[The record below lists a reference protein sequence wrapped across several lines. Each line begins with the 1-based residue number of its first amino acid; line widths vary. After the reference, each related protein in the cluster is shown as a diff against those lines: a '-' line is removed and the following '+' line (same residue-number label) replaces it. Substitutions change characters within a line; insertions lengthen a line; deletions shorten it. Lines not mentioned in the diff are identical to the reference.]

1 MRIVIIQF
9 RTQLSMILLALFFAL
24 GVIGN
29 FAHAQGDSGDGYEVG
44 LSIANFGVGGI
55 AREGDWVGI
64 QVQVLDHGSEAR
76 DLILRIGI
84 RDQDGDDALYDR
96 VITANPGMQQ
106 SFWLYCWI
114 PFRSQQLDFEVKAYE
129 AKDAGNAQSGGL
141 GFDTGALVGRVNIY
155 SPRIEPSTVAIAGIV
170 GNNSMGID
178 QYGVSVGNRL
188 AIPFG
193 HELIRG
199 VKGLGIEHLPDR
211 WHGLSSMDTLVW
223 EGAGSASTDPSRLSP
238 EKARAIRNWVQRGG
252 HLVIVMPSAGDPWYA
267 GSHPLG
273 SVLPRI
279 KVPRRHEGVDLER
292 HRSLITESKLG
303 KLPDNAVMHSFE
315 SLDDQEPTQAIRVIE
330 TIDGDCVAIRRLVG
344 SGMVTLIGLPINHGQ
359 LQRIGLPD
367 AESWWHRILGLR
379 GEVYREV
386 QLSDEQK
393 SDAGDRVGVAFDDQ
407 LAGSIDKTG
416 RAVQGVLFG
425 VIVFVLYWI
434 VAGPGGYGLL
444 RAKDKK
450 HHAWVFFV
458 GSIGLFTAIAWLGAT
473 ALRPKSTNISHFTM
487 LESVHG
493 QENSRSRT
501 WMSIMLPSY
510 GHSAVS
516 VDDPAGEQAFKVD
529 LSGNV
534 LLPWVSPDSLG
545 TLTQG
550 FPDNSG
556 YRIESRNPNVLRVP
570 TRATVKT
577 FQADWS
583 GALSSAWGM
592 PRPIGVPGAIG
603 EPKLTLSG
611 TVVSG
616 TLVHQLPG
624 ALHDVRIFVLGG
636 QVPILQAGQSLGR
649 RQIARAA
656 VFAPKVGIDGW
667 MPGESL
673 EMETPTRVVD
683 IKANARLSGY
693 FGSAMKFGV
702 DQSSALGRTTGTIV
716 DRMIAGRFISQLEPP
731 RYGATN
737 DVVGNRLALRRTL
750 HGWDLGRWFTQPTLI
765 IVGVLEVKPDEADPN
780 AMPTP
785 IWVDGK
791 RVDAS
796 GQTIVTWIYSF
807 EPSPPGFIGGVP
819 QRRSNEK
826 TNDTNEQNDDAS
838 VKEGL

>member
-9 RTQLSMILLALFFAL
+9 RTQLSMILLTFLSTICVVGFQTQ
-24 GVIGN
+24 
-29 FAHAQGDSGDGYEVG
+29 AQVDSGQGYEVE
-44 LSIANFGVGGI
+44 LSVANFGVGGVS
-55 AREGDWVGI
+55 REGDWVGI
-64 QVQVLDHGSEAR
+64 QVQVLDQGSEAR

-84 RDQDGDDALYDR
+84 RDEDGDDALYDR

-114 PFRSQQLDFEVKAYE
+114 PFRSQQLDFEIKAYE
-129 AKDAGNAQSGGL
+129 AEDSGNTDSVGL
-141 GFDTGALVGRVNIY
+141 GFTAGDLVGRVTLY

-170 GNNSMGID
+170 GNNLMGFD

-199 VKGLGIEHLPDR
+199 IKGLGVEHLPDR
-211 WHGLSSMDTLVW
+211 WHGLSSMDTLIW
-223 EGAGSASTDPSRLSP
+223 EGAGSASSDPSRLSP
-238 EKARAIRNWVQRGG
+238 EKARALRNWVQRGG

-273 SVLPRI
+273 SLLPAI
-279 KVPRRHEGVDLER
+279 TMPRRHEGVDLER
-292 HRSLITESKLG
+292 YRSLITESRLG
-303 KLPDNAVMHSFE
+303 RLPNNAVMHSFE
-315 SLDDQEPTQAIRVIE
+315 PLADAEDSQAIRVVD
-330 TIDGDCVAIRRLVG
+330 TIDGDCVAIRRIVG

-379 GEVYREV
+379 GEVYREI

-393 SDAGDRVGVAFDDQ
+393 SDAGDRVGVVFDDQ

-416 RAVQGVLFG
+416 RAIQGVLFG

-444 RAKDKK
+444 RAKGMK

-458 GSIGLFTAIAWLGAT
+458 GTIGLFTALAWLGAT

-493 QENSRSRT
+493 QEASRARS

-510 GHSAVS
+510 GRSAVS
-516 VDDPAGEQAFKVD
+516 VDDPAGGQAFTVD

-583 GALSSAWGM
+583 GELSSEWGM
-592 PRPIGVPGAIG
+592 PMPIGTPGDIE
-603 EPKLTLSG
+603 EPKLILSG

-624 ALHDVRIFVLGG
+624 ALRDVRIFVLGG
-636 QVPILQAGQSLGR
+636 QVPILQEGQNLGR
-649 RQIARAA
+649 RQIARVA
-656 VFAPKVGIDGW
+656 VFAPQVGIDGW
-667 MPGESL
+667 LPGESL
-673 EMETPTRVVD
+673 DMESQTRVVD
-683 IKANARLSGY
+683 LKTNARLSGY
-693 FGSAMKFGV
+693 FGSAMKYGV
-702 DQSSALGRTTGTIV
+702 DQSAALGRTSGTIV

-737 DVVGNRLALRRTL
+737 DVVGNKLAIRRTL
-750 HGWDLGRWFTQPTLI
+750 HGWDLGRWFTQPALI
-765 IVGVLEVKPDEADPN
+765 IVGVLEIDPDEADPN

-791 RVDAS
+791 RVNAS
-796 GQTIVTWIYSF
+796 GKTIVSWVYPF
-807 EPSPPGFIGGVP
+807 EPSPPGYIGGVINRP
-819 QRRSNEK
+819 INQD
-826 TNDTNEQNDDAS
+826 TNDINDDAS
-838 VKEGL
+838 AKEGQ